1 MNARLRKDDE
11 ISFEGLVAFDSAPP
25 PKGAG
30 SDEARSDVH
39 NACTAVAELPDDFL
53 EALKNGVKA
62 DVSRFAKKS
71 LAANPPLVREEP
83 EEPDEVTNLFEMPEA
98 PTSPYGPK
106 ILSPELFAP
115 APTPPPPPLPS
126 YAEPYTPAPSYAPPS
141 HPPARLSIDTPPPMA
156 IAGPPTVRPSVVERL
171 WVVRRSIDRRAVV
184 IGVVAMVACG
194 IAIALWALLV
204 RRLV

>member
-1 MNARLRKDDE
+1 VNARQRKDDE
-11 ISFEGLVAFDSAPP
+11 ISFEGLVAFDSVPP

-30 SDEARSDVH
+30 PDEGRSDVH

-62 DVSRFAKKS
+62 DVSRLAKKS
-71 LAANPPLVREEP
+71 LAATPPIAREEA
-83 EEPDEVTNLFEMPEA
+83 EESDEVTSLFEQPEA

-115 APTPPPPPLPS
+115 VPTPPPPS
-126 YAEPYTPAPSYAPPS
+126 YAEPYVPAPSYAPPS

-156 IAGPPTVRPSVVERL
+156 IAGPPTVRPSFVERL
-171 WVVRRSIDRRAVV
+171 WTVRQSINRRSIA
-184 IGVVAMVACG
+184 IGVAAIVGCG
-194 IAIALWALLV
+194 LGILFWALVL
-204 RRLV
+204 RRL